1 MSGLLPITLADQIAE
16 VERELKM
23 RAKVYPG
30 WVFAGRLTK
39 EKADWNTAV
48 LEAVL
53 GTLKAIEIASQRGP
67 AVG

>member
-23 RAKVYPG
+23 RAKVYPR
-30 WVFAGRLTK
+30 WILTGRLTK
-39 EKADWNTAV
+39 ERAARNTAV
-48 LEAVL
+48 LEAIL